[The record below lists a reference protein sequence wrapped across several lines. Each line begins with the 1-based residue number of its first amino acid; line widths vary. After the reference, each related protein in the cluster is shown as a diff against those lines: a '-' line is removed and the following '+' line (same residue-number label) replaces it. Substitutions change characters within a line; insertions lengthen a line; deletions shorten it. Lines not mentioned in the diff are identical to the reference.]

1 VFGALVEV
9 SWGKAEAPEEDVA
22 AGSRVGDTPAHLLG
36 VRGGRLAAQHAG
48 DASPAGF
55 SPRHRVSLHSL
66 LNLPHH
72 VEIDAI
78 LRAVDELPGPGVP
91 AYVTADLRV
100 SWRPRPNLELS
111 IIGRDLF
118 DGHVEFPAND
128 YFQSN
133 GRVVTERTVFGR
145 LRWEF

>member
-1 VFGALVEV
+1 
-9 SWGKAEAPEEDVA
+9 
-22 AGSRVGDTPAHLLG
+22 
-36 VRGGRLAAQHAG
+36 
-48 DASPAGF
+48 
-55 SPRHRVSLHSL
+55 LHSL

-72 VEIDAI
+72 VEIDAV